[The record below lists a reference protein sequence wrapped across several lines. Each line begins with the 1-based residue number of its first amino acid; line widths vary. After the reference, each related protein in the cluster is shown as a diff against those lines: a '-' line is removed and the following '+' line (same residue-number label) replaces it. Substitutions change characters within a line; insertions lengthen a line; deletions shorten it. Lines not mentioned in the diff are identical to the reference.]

1 MLDWCP
7 IKKKKKKKVTCQSLW
22 FNVYSYTYKLYCK
35 SVKTSEGSRQSLS
48 RSRDASTVMG
58 ATRGDL
64 FFLWLRSHTFRDTD
78 AQLLLKIPPL
88 ETPPFL
94 SVTQLNFQLCS
105 ALLTWIMFACYR
117 LSVFKVQKRH
127 GVAQF
132 CFSKRHYEF
141 CIKVFRGEDVRSP
154 LSKIFHTQI

>member
-1 MLDWCP
+1 ME
-7 IKKKKKKKVTCQSLW
+7 KKVTCQSLW
-22 FNVYSYTYKLYCK
+22 FVYSYTHKLYCK

-117 LSVFKVQKRH
+117 LSVFKVQK
-127 GVAQF
+127 GMVLPSFFFPKDIMNFAL
-132 CFSKRHYEF
+132 KY
-141 CIKVFRGEDVRSP
+141 
-154 LSKIFHTQI
+154 